1 MNVYMDCIVD
11 RTFNPKDCEIVL
23 AVVHQEFYRLSTC
36 HLDILRGSHID
47 AEASCRDHSCGH
59 AHALHGRHAGLSHGP
74 CPSRPPGPCMS
85 N

>member
-36 HLDILRGSHID
+36 HLDILRGSVP
-47 AEASCRDHSCGH
+47 ASLISQR
-59 AHALHGRHAGLSHGP
+59 LSGQP
-74 CPSRPPGPCMS
+74 DKMKKRCNARY
-85 N
+85 